1 MSSINRIT
9 MIGFILLF
17 FVSLIES
24 KGGFNGNNVGCKIQS
39 EYLEKEHE
47 LNEIPEPKMAY
58 HVENGTISFEF
69 NITYIPQ
76 NIAYVIDFTP
86 FQKDD
91 NLLHT
96 GHCSS
101 IMSSLVST
109 IDYNELWSHA
119 TNALNM
125 SVGNKKFPL
134 WVAGLNWRQKVYDCE
149 TIGYKGYFSIDELH
163 KCSWVDTVCN
173 EDSPCTSYIF
183 ISLITPIGKTQNEGV
198 DYIHWKWPYS
208 ITLGKMNKQEMDQEI
223 HSHELRDINSASSIA
238 AIIIASV
245 ASFALVFGSVVCIVI
260 IFKAERNSV
269 LDNLTKKRKP
279 LNPTLKGLFHNNK
292 NSEA

>member
-1 MSSINRIT
+1 
-9 MIGFILLF
+9 MIEFILLF
-17 FVSLIES
+17 FVSLVES
-24 KGGFNGNNVGCKIQS
+24 RGGFNGNNVGCKIQS

-47 LNEIPEPKMAY
+47 LYDIPEPKMAY

-76 NIAYVIDFTP
+76 DIAYVIDFSP

-91 NLLHT
+91 NLLYT

-101 IMSSLVST
+101 VMPSLVST

-119 TNALNM
+119 NNALNM

-134 WVAGLNWRQKVYDCE
+134 WVAGVNWRQKVYDCE
-149 TIGYKGYFSIDELH
+149 NIGYKGYFSISRLH
-163 KCSWVDTVCN
+163 ECSQNNIVCN
-173 EDSPCTSYIF
+173 DDSSCSSSIF
-183 ISLITPIGKTQNEGV
+183 VSLITPIGKTQNEGV
-198 DYIHWKWPYS
+198 DYIHWKWPYL
-208 ITLGKMNKQEMDQEI
+208 ITVGKTNKQEIDEEI
-223 HSHELRDINSASSIA
+223 HSHELRDINSPSSVA

-245 ASFALVFGSVVCIVI
+245 ASFALVFGSVVCIII

-279 LNPTLKGLFHNNK
+279 INTAQKTGLFHNNK

>member
-1 MSSINRIT
+1 
-9 MIGFILLF
+9 MIEFILLF

-24 KGGFNGNNVGCKIQS
+24 RGGFNGNNVGCKIQS
-39 EYLEKEHE
+39 KYLEKEHE
-47 LNEIPEPKMAY
+47 LYEIPEPKMTY
-58 HVENGTISFEF
+58 RVENGTISFEF

-91 NLLHT
+91 NLLRT

-109 IDYNELWSHA
+109 IDYSGLWSHA
-119 TNALNM
+119 SNALNM
-125 SVGNKKFPL
+125 SVGNRNYPL

-149 TIGYKGYFSIDELH
+149 NIGYKGSFSITEQQE
-163 KCSWVDTVCN
+163 CSWNDIICN

-183 ISLITPIGKTQNEGV
+183 VSLIAPIGKTQNEGV
-198 DYIHWKWPYS
+198 DYIHWKWPYLT
-208 ITLGKMNKQEMDQEI
+208 TLGKMNKQKIDEGI
-223 HSHELRDINSASSIA
+223 HSHELRDINSPSSIA

-245 ASFALVFGSVVCIVI
+245 ASFALVFGSVVCIII

-279 LNPTLKGLFHNNK
+279 LNTAQKVGLFHNNK
-292 NSEA
+292 NNEA